1 MLQPLRS
8 IFATL
13 AVVAVVLL
21 SCESG
26 VQSKPSGGADVAEPV
41 AVTADSAVDGG
52 KILLPRIRQKILI
65 EEDSLWAE
73 ALRVHYNAIV
83 LDGHVDTPTLMLD
96 DGYAFAERHPA
107 HVAHLDVPR
116 MFEGG
121 LDAAFFSIYVA
132 HYYGEGAGAVIRAR
146 NMIRE
151 VKQQVASAADSV
163 ELAYSADDVRRIA
176 RAAKKSVLL
185 GLEGGHA
192 LTASEDTLRA
202 LYRDG
207 IRYVT
212 VTHVNN
218 TSWAESSQSPSRWN
232 GLNDRGR
239 ELIRA
244 MNEIGMIVDLSHAS
258 DSTFYDVLE
267 VSEAPVMLS
276 HSSSR
281 ALVDN
286 VRNVDDEMLR
296 ALADNGGII
305 MINFFDA
312 VVNENLPD
320 SLMAQA
326 YQRLGGRNASLNN
339 IWSVVYE
346 LKSQYGIAGASLEH
360 VVNHIDHAAQVAGVD
375 HVGLGSDFDGV
386 FDLPAGLQDV
396 TRLPWITYELM
407 KRGYTEDE
415 LYKILGGNAL
425 RVMEEVAAIGGNGD
439 AASAR

>member
-1 MLQPLRS
+1 MFTMMVQSLRS

-13 AVVAVVLL
+13 AVAAFALL

-26 VQSKPSGGADVAEPV
+26 VQSKPSEDADVV
-41 AVTADSAVDGG
+41 APAAAVADSAVDGG
-52 KILLPRIRQKILI
+52 EILLPRIRQKILI

-96 DGYAFAERHPA
+96 DGYSFADRHPP
-107 HVAHLDVPR
+107 HVGHLDVPR

-121 LDAAFFSIYVA
+121 LDGAFFSIYVA
-132 HYYGEGAGAVIRAR
+132 HYYGEGAKAVRRAR
-146 NMIRE
+146 SMIRE
-151 VKQQVASAADSV
+151 VKQQVAAADSV

-176 RAAKKSVLL
+176 RAGKKAVLL
-185 GLEGGHA
+185 GLEGGNA
-192 LTASEDTLRA
+192 IAASEDTLRA
-202 LYRDG
+202 LYDEG
-207 IRYVT
+207 VRYVT
-212 VTHVNN
+212 ITHVNN
-218 TSWAESSQSPSRWN
+218 TSWAESSQSPPQWH

-244 MNEIGMIVDLSHAS
+244 MNEIGVIVDLSHAS

-267 VSEAPVMLS
+267 ISEAPVMLS

-286 VRNVDDEMLR
+286 IRNVDDEMLR
-296 ALADNGGII
+296 ALADNGGVI

-320 SLMAQA
+320 SLMQQA

-339 IWSVVYE
+339 IWSVVYG
-346 LKSQYGIAGASLEH
+346 LKAQYGIPGASLEH

-396 TRLPWITYELM
+396 TRLPWITYELT
-407 KRGYTEDE
+407 KRGYSEDD

-425 RVMEEVAAIGGNGD
+425 RVMEDVAEVG
-439 AASAR
+439 ASAQ